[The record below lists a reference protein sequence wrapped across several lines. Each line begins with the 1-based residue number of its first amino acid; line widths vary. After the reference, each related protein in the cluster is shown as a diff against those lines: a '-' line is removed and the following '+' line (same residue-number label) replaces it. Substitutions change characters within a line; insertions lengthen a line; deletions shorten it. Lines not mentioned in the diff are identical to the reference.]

1 MNRSATLLVTGSSD
15 KTLFFFSNK
24 DNKRE
29 PIGFVT
35 LPASPTHISWT
46 PAEYSKSCLL
56 VCMEDGSVYEFE
68 EPVPGRYDTS
78 KTYFIGNQVQCR
90 KYKFTSIKSRLR
102 HEEELERIRIE
113 EQEKHDEENRLRKM
127 RGQPTIEE
135 EEAAKRK
142 KKLKKDGSSNQESVD
157 DAEGEEKKEEEVE
170 LPAEEQAEEKK
181 EDQWKPYIPEVA
193 SKVCWAQ
200 YSSPDTFWVSMD
212 SYDAGYLYECR
223 FTSEADKAKMSMTV
237 LAQVDEPF
245 KSTAVMQSDLTSTE
259 DIPLSCMVF
268 E

>member
-1 MNRSATLLVTGSSD
+1 M
-15 KTLFFFSNK
+15 
-24 DNKRE
+24 
-29 PIGFVT
+29 
-35 LPASPTHISWT
+35 H
-46 PAEYSKSCLL
+46 
-56 VCMEDGSVYEFE
+56 EFE

-78 KTYFIGNQVQCR
+78 KTYYIGNQVPCR

-142 KKLKKDGSSNQESVD
+142 KKFKKNSSSNEESVD
-157 DAEGEEKKEEEVE
+157 EGEGEEKKEEEVE
-170 LPAEEQAEEKK
+170 VVADEQAEEKK
-181 EDQWKPYIPEVA
+181 KDDWKPYIPEVA
-193 SKVCWAQ
+193 SKVCWAN

-223 FTSEADKAKMSMTV
+223 FTSDVDKAKMSMTV
-237 LAQVDEPF
+237 LAAVDEPF
-245 KSTAVMQSDLTSTE
+245 NSIAVKQSDLTSTE
-259 DIPLSCMVF
+259 DIPLSCMAF